1 MNFGEHVALVREFL
15 ARRSHITGQID
26 SRVLNARARGESVAE
41 TLESCFFSQP
51 GLPRNLSGLKGQLAA
66 SHVADGFEPIAL
78 ERSDHDFDPAQLA
91 ARARLHWDRYRWP
104 GRNVRL
110 RYAAMLYSVFVLR
123 HLERLCLRIWDEG
136 HDEATDRLH
145 EIQVLLDRLNDDTS
159 ADALVRDARWLMQ
172 TAQGPLTRRL
182 DPYFRIA
189 ESISTSFPA
198 ATRLEI
204 HKAGAMLTGTHLRS
218 QLCHRASEIDRPADE
233 PGVLAITRNSNSMDA
248 ALLVRDLVPLLEAY
262 EAAGSGRLDLAGAIF
277 QAVSAD
283 PELFLT
289 RLDLLAPCTTIEH
302 LFIRCGE
309 DGRYRHTPLGDA
321 QRHLVDRYAD
331 LIGRHAAS
339 LQQDAAGLDPRLHV
353 YSPLGLIS
361 GFCADVLSNMALD
374 ALLSRP
380 SSGLGLEEM
389 FDWSGSLENKRAR
402 ADGWK
407 TLDEKERVRNPVDY
421 SGAWAAQMFDR
432 TMTALRAR
440 VEHPHRANASAIR
453 DARLYV
459 IAETDTSEPPS
470 SLSLPDGIAPAQE
483 HCLSSDLQRAL
494 ATGGTAFPRGQ
505 IVNDRNEGRFL
516 ASAQSGGKWFGISKV
531 VLTVC
536 TSQGTD
542 ALLTGVPPPVVDAL
556 HLTCPGLVVTS

>member
-1 MNFGEHVALVREFL
+1 
-15 ARRSHITGQID
+15 
-26 SRVLNARARGESVAE
+26 
-41 TLESCFFSQP
+41 
-51 GLPRNLSGLKGQLAA
+51 
-66 SHVADGFEPIAL
+66 
-78 ERSDHDFDPAQLA
+78 
-91 ARARLHWDRYRWP
+91 
-104 GRNVRL
+104 
-110 RYAAMLYSVFVLR
+110 MLYSVFVLR
-123 HLERLCLRIWDEG
+123 HLEHLCLRIWDEG
-136 HDEATDRLH
+136 HDGATDRLH
-145 EIQVLLDRLNDDTS
+145 EIQVLLDLLNDDIGG
-159 ADALVRDARWLMQ
+159 DALVRDARWLMQ

-189 ESISTSFPA
+189 EAISASLTA
-198 ATRLEI
+198 ASRLEI
-204 HKAGAMLTGTHLRS
+204 HKAGAMLTGAHLRS
-218 QLCHRASEIDRPADE
+218 QLRHRASELDRPTDD

-262 EAAGSGRLDLAGAIF
+262 GATGSGRLDLAGAIF

-302 LFIRCGE
+302 LFVRCGE
-309 DGRYRHTPLGDA
+309 DGRFQQTPLGDA
-321 QRHLVDRYAD
+321 HRHVIDRYVE
-331 LIGRHAAS
+331 LIGRHADS
-339 LQQDAAGLDPRLHV
+339 LQQDAAGLDPRHCV

-380 SSGLGLEEM
+380 SFGLGLEEM
-389 FDWSGSLENKRAR
+389 FDSRGSLENKRAR

-421 SGAWAAQMFDR
+421 SDAWAAQMFDR
-432 TMTALRAR
+432 TMTALHAR
-440 VEHPHRANASAIR
+440 VAHKHRANASAIR
-453 DARLYV
+453 NARLFV
-459 IAETDTSEPPS
+459 IAETGTSESPS

-483 HCLSSDLQRAL
+483 HCLTSDLQRAL
-494 ATGGTAFPRGQ
+494 ATGATAFPRGQ

-516 ASAQSGGKWFGISKV
+516 ASVESGGKWFAISKV
-531 VLTVC
+531 VLTLC